1 MTAGKNKRLSKGK
14 KGGKKKVVDPFSKK
28 EWYDIKAPSMFS
40 TRTVGKTIIT
50 KTQGTKIASEG
61 LKGRVFDVSLAD
73 LQSNDDLAFRKVKL
87 IVEEVQGKSCL
98 TNFHG
103 MDLTRD
109 QLCSLIRKWQT
120 LIEANVDVKT
130 TDGYILRLFA
140 IAFTERRAAQVKKT
154 CYAQHAQVRDI
165 RKKMVEVLTNEVSS
179 KNLRDAV
186 AFLIN
191 DKNTFTLI
199 KKACAS
205 IFPLQNIFV
214 RKVKVIKKPRFDLSR
229 LMELYAE
236 GAKGSESAKGEDSAA
251 QNTLTAE
258 LKTQ

>member
-40 TRTVGKTIIT
+40 TRTVGKTIVT
-50 KTQGTKIASEG
+50 KTQGTKIASDG

-73 LQSNDDLAFRKVKL
+73 LQGDDNLAYRKVRL

-109 QLCSLIRKWQT
+109 QLCSLIRKWQS
-120 LIEANVDVKT
+120 LIEAHVDIKT

-140 IAFTERRAAQVKKT
+140 IAFTQKRANQVKKT
-154 CYAQHAQVRDI
+154 CYAQHAQIRDI
-165 RKKMVEVLTNEVSS
+165 RKKMVEVLTAETSS
-179 KNLRDAV
+179 RSLKDAV
-186 AFLIN
+186 SFLLV
-191 DKNTFTLI
+191 DKNISGMIT
-199 KKACAS
+199 KACAP
-205 IFPLQNIFV
+205 IFPLQNVFV
-214 RKVKVIKKPRFDLSR
+214 RKVKVVKKPRFDLSR
-229 LMELYAE
+229 LMELYTQA
-236 GAKGSESAKGEDSAA
+236 GASSESAKAEDSAA
-251 QNTLTAE
+251 ANTLTAE
-258 LKTQ
+258 LQKQ

>member
-28 EWYDIKAPSMFS
+28 EWYDIKAPSIFS

-50 KTQGTKIASEG
+50 KTQGTKIASDG

-73 LQSNDDLAFRKVKL
+73 LQGDDNLAFRKVKL

-120 LIEANVDVKT
+120 LIEAHVDVKT

-140 IAFTERRAAQVKKT
+140 IAFTQKRANQVKKT

-165 RKKMVEVLTNEVSS
+165 RKKMVDVLTAETTSRS
-179 KNLRDAV
+179 LKDAV
-186 AFLIN
+186 SFLIV
-191 DKNTFTLI
+191 DKNISSMIT
-199 KKACAS
+199 KACAS
-205 IFPLQNIFV
+205 IFPLQNVFV
-214 RKVKVIKKPRFDLSR
+214 RKVKVVKKPRFDLSR
-229 LMELYAE
+229 LMELYTQ
-236 GAKGSESAKGEDSAA
+236 SAA
-251 QNTLTAE
+251 GPESSKSEDAAAANTLTAE
-258 LKTQ
+258 LQKQ

>member
-40 TRTVGKTIIT
+40 TRTVGKTIVT
-50 KTQGTKIASEG
+50 KTQGTKIASDG

-73 LQSNDDLAFRKVKL
+73 LQGDDNLAYRKVKL

-109 QLCSLIRKWQT
+109 QLCSLIRKWQS
-120 LIEANVDVKT
+120 LIEAHVDVKT

-140 IAFTERRAAQVKKT
+140 IAFTQKRANQVKKT
-154 CYAQHAQVRDI
+154 CYAQHAQIRDI
-165 RKKMVEVLTNEVSS
+165 RKKMVDVLTAEASS
-179 KNLRDAV
+179 RSLKDAV
-186 AFLIN
+186 SFLIV
-191 DKNTFTLI
+191 DKNI
-199 KKACAS
+199 SSMIVKACAP
-205 IFPLQNIFV
+205 IFPLQNVFV
-214 RKVKVIKKPRFDLSR
+214 RKVKVVKKPRFDLSR
-229 LMELYAE
+229 LMELYTQA
-236 GAKGSESAKGEDSAA
+236 GAGPESSKAEDSAA
-251 QNTLTAE
+251 ANTLTAE
-258 LKTQ
+258 LQKQ

>member
-40 TRTVGKTIIT
+40 TRTVGKTIVT
-50 KTQGTKIASEG
+50 KTQGTKIASDG

-73 LQSNDDLAFRKVKL
+73 LQGDDNLAYRKVKL

-109 QLCSLIRKWQT
+109 QLCSLIRKWQS
-120 LIEANVDVKT
+120 LIEAHVDVKT

-140 IAFTERRAAQVKKT
+140 IAFTQKRANQVKKT
-154 CYAQHAQVRDI
+154 CYAQHAQIRDI
-165 RKKMVEVLTNEVSS
+165 RKKMVDVLTAEASSRSLKDVVS
-179 KNLRDAV
+179 
-186 AFLIN
+186 FLVV
-191 DKNTFTLI
+191 DKNI
-199 KKACAS
+199 SNMIVKACAP
-205 IFPLQNIFV
+205 IFPLQNVFV
-214 RKVKVIKKPRFDLSR
+214 RKVKVVKKPRFDLSR
-229 LMELYAE
+229 LMELYTQS
-236 GAKGSESAKGEDSAA
+236 GAGPESSKAEDSAA
-251 QNTLTAE
+251 ANTLTAE
-258 LKTQ
+258 LQKQ

>member
-40 TRTVGKTIIT
+40 TRTVGKTIVT
-50 KTQGTKIASEG
+50 KTQGTKIASDG

-73 LQSNDDLAFRKVKL
+73 LQGDDNLAYRKVKL

-109 QLCSLIRKWQT
+109 QLCSLIRKWQS
-120 LIEANVDVKT
+120 LIEAHVDIKT

-140 IAFTERRAAQVKKT
+140 IAFTQKRANQVKKT
-154 CYAQHAQVRDI
+154 CYAQHAQIRDI
-165 RKKMVEVLTNEVSS
+165 RKKMVEVLTAETSS
-179 KNLRDAV
+179 RSLKDAV
-186 AFLIN
+186 SFLLV
-191 DKNTFTLI
+191 DKNISGMIT
-199 KKACAS
+199 KACAP
-205 IFPLQNIFV
+205 IFPLQNVFV
-214 RKVKVIKKPRFDLSR
+214 RKVKVVKKPRFDLSR
-229 LMELYAE
+229 LMELYTQA
-236 GAKGSESAKGEDSAA
+236 GASSESAKAEDSAA
-251 QNTLTAE
+251 ANTLTAE
-258 LKTQ
+258 LQKQ